1 MDESENA
8 RRRDLLEKLVRFDPS
23 MPLALGGPA
32 LDWWD
37 PTPGGPTVVLT
48 DEHAR
53 KVLVRFQDGTLS
65 SKDVEAWAN
74 AIESREDID
83 FSNEKGNVL
92 EELIFEL
99 ANPLLTQALDSS
111 RASSWIDRL

>member
-8 RRRDLLEKLVRFDPS
+8 RRRDLLEKLVQFDPS
-23 MPLALGGPA
+23 MALAMGGPA

-37 PTPGGPTVVLT
+37 PTPDGPTVVLT
-48 DEHAR
+48 GEHAR
-53 KVLVRFQDGTLS
+53 NVLVRFQEGALS
-65 SKDVEAWAN
+65 SAVVEAWAN

-83 FSNEKGNVL
+83 FSDENADVL

-99 ANPLLTQALDSS
+99 ANPLLTEALDSS